1 MEYNSLLREERP
13 DFKAYNNGFA
23 SLNNVELLSIII
35 GQGNDQGAALQ
46 QARQLLNMCG
56 GKLHDI
62 ANRRAEEY
70 EIVQGVG
77 PKKALVIQ
85 AAFELAKRIEH
96 EAASECE
103 VFDNAQAV
111 WCYFR
116 PMLGT
121 ADHEEAHVL
130 LMNNRFRLIKS
141 FQLSTGGLTETAVDV
156 RVVLREALL
165 NNATT
170 LTLVHNHPSGNN
182 RPSRDDDSL
191 TLRLK
196 KACETMRIFLVD
208 HVIVT
213 DRQYY
218 SYNEEGRM

>member
-13 DFKAYNNGFA
+13 DFKAYNSGFA

-56 GKLHDI
+56 GRLRNI

-70 EIVQGVG
+70 EVVQGVG
-77 PKKALVIQ
+77 PKKALTIQ

-111 WCYFR
+111 WRYFR
-116 PMLGT
+116 PLLGT

-130 LMNNRFRLIKS
+130 LMNNRLKLIKAVK
-141 FQLSTGGLTETAVDV
+141 LSSGGLTETAVDV
-156 RVVLREALL
+156 RVVLREALI
-165 NNATT
+165 NKATA
-170 LTLVHNHPSGNN
+170 LTLVHNHPSGST

-191 TLRLK
+191 TFKLK
-196 KACETMRIFLVD
+196 KACEVMRLFLVD
-208 HVIVT
+208 HVVIT

>member
-13 DFKAYNNGFA
+13 DFKAYNSGFA

-35 GQGNDQGAALQ
+35 GQGND

-70 EIVQGVG
+70 EVVQGVG
-77 PKKALVIQ
+77 PKKALTIQ

-103 VFDNAQAV
+103 VFDNAPAV
-111 WCYFR
+111 WRYFR

-121 ADHEEAHVL
+121 C
-130 LMNNRFRLIKS
+130 F
-141 FQLSTGGLTETAVDV
+141 
-156 RVVLREALL
+156 
-165 NNATT
+165 
-170 LTLVHNHPSGNN
+170 
-182 RPSRDDDSL
+182 
-191 TLRLK
+191 
-196 KACETMRIFLVD
+196 
-208 HVIVT
+208 
-213 DRQYY
+213 
-218 SYNEEGRM
+218 

>member
-13 DFKAYNNGFA
+13 DFKAYNSGFA

-56 GKLHDI
+56 GRLRNI
-62 ANRRAEEY
+62 ANRRAEDY
-70 EIVQGVG
+70 EVVQGVG
-77 PKKALVIQ
+77 PKKALTIQ

-111 WCYFR
+111 WRYFR
-116 PMLGT
+116 PLLGT

-130 LMNNRFRLIKS
+130 LMNNRLKLIKAVK
-141 FQLSTGGLTETAVDV
+141 LSSGGLTETAVDV
-156 RVVLREALL
+156 RVVLREALI
-165 NNATT
+165 NKATA
-170 LTLVHNHPSGNN
+170 LTLVHNHPSGST

-191 TLRLK
+191 TLKLK
-196 KACETMRIFLVD
+196 KACEVMRLFLVD
-208 HVIVT
+208 HVVIT

>member
-1 MEYNSLLREERP
+1 MAYNSLLREERP

-35 GQGNDQGAALQ
+35 GQGNDQSAALQ

-70 EIVQGVG
+70 EVVQGVG
-77 PKKALVIQ
+77 PKKALTIQ

-103 VFDNAQAV
+103 VFD
-111 WCYFR
+111 
-116 PMLGT
+116 
-121 ADHEEAHVL
+121 
-130 LMNNRFRLIKS
+130 
-141 FQLSTGGLTETAVDV
+141 
-156 RVVLREALL
+156 
-165 NNATT
+165 
-170 LTLVHNHPSGNN
+170 N